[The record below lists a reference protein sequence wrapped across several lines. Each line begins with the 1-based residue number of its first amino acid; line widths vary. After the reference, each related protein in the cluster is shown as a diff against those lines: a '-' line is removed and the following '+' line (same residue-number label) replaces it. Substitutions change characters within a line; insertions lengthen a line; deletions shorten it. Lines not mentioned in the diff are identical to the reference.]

1 MSRERLWSGTGQVAV
16 QSCAGSTT
24 MSWNTARKALGF
36 EACLQLQL
44 HSAKSRPHP
53 YRNGSSYL
61 KLLPPALGGST
72 CLTLYLFRAET
83 SIWSREDWATDAS
96 QLPRLP
102 HLENVSESR
111 KRRNRQHRI
120 TCLMYGTHPH
130 SNSRLLIVYHS
141 GAFWKSVTVPSKLP
155 ASLAFPTRGRLW
167 GRDL

>member
-111 KRRNRQHRI
+111 KSRNRQHRI
-120 TCLMYGTHPH
+120 TCHDVW
-130 SNSRLLIVYHS
+130 NSSSFEFAIAHC
-141 GAFWKSVTVPSKLP
+141 VPFGGFLEVSHRALKNWTRNIRTFNMF
-155 ASLAFPTRGRLW
+155 FPNR
-167 GRDL
+167 